1 MCKSIK
7 TKLKLNNKQKT
18 ILAKH
23 AGVARHAYNWGLAT
37 SISEYEQTK
46 KCPSA
51 ITLHKRLV
59 AEVKSQNPWYYEVS
73 KCAPQQALRDL
84 DRAFRNFLTIQGRG
98 FPKFKKKGKKD
109 SFYLEGSIK
118 IVQGNYIKL
127 PRIGIVKSHEI
138 LPSVPVKNVR
148 ISKRADNWYI
158 SFKYENEPTHTA
170 KKRDVIGVDV
180 GINTLATCS
189 DGTPFANP
197 KAYQQAKKR
206 LTRAQR
212 RVSKKK
218 LGSKNRAKAVQRL
231 AKTHKRVSDIR
242 ADKLHQLT
250 TWLAKNHSTIV
261 IEDLNVSGMLKNHKL
276 ASAIADCGFYEFK
289 RQLTYKCEWYGSE
302 LVIAPRFYPSSQ
314 ICSNCG
320 YQQKMPLNVRTYKCS
335 ECGFTAQRDFNAA
348 VNLENYIYQ

>member
-1 MCKSIK
+1 MKSFK
-7 TKLKLNNKQKT
+7 TKLKVNNQQKT

-37 SISEYEQTK
+37 CITEYEQTK
-46 KCPSA
+46 KRPSA

-59 AEVKSQNPWYYEVS
+59 AEVKSINPWYYEVS

-84 DRAFRNFLTIQGRG
+84 DIAFKNFLTVSKRG

-109 SFYLEGSIK
+109 NFYLEGSIK

-127 PRIGIVKSHEI
+127 PRIGIVKTYEI
-138 LPSVPVKNVR
+138 LPSYRVKNVR

-158 SFKYENEPTHTA
+158 SFKYDNQPTHTA

-218 LGSKNRAKAVQRL
+218 LGSKNRAKAVKRL

-302 LVIAPRFYPSSQ
+302 LIIADRFYPSSQ

-320 YQQKMPLNVRTYKCS
+320 HQQKMPLSERTYNCAN
-335 ECGFTAQRDFNAA
+335 CGFTADRDFNAA
-348 VNLENYIYQ
+348 VNLENYVWE